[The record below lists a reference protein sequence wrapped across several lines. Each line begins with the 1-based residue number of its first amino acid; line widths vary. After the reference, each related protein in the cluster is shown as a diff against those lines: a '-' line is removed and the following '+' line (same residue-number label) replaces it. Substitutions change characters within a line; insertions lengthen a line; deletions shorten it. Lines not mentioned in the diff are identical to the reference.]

1 MANLAQATSQSFHR
15 RSELATAQH
24 RSSMA
29 ATSLTEMKR
38 AMVAANRLLAR
49 PQPLSED
56 DQEDFK
62 DHLEVVW
69 LEWGFL
75 SRART
80 SNPQPAMGIARS
92 LNEVPPSRRET
103 SKALDMLAAFAV
115 RVLQTE
121 GVVVSNMRRLK
132 LEEMAERWIAGRRH
146 RALADPVSFDNR
158 WIQRSDVGR
167 LSELTHGLLE

>member
-1 MANLAQATSQSFHR
+1 
-15 RSELATAQH
+15 
-24 RSSMA
+24 MA

-38 AMVAANRLLAR
+38 AIVAANRLLAR

-103 SKALDMLAAFAV
+103 SKALDRLAAFAV
-115 RVLQTE
+115 RVLEAE
-121 GVVVSNMRRLK
+121 GVVVSDMRRLN
-132 LEEMAERWIAGRRH
+132 LEEMAERWIAGRRN
-146 RALADPVSFDNR
+146 RALADPVTADNR